1 MHKRRGTWRAA
12 VQGALALL
20 TCAVAQAQTSDADLR
35 ACLKWPPRERI
46 GIHAEMAPERGP
58 DLGVGNTVLEMDFT
72 APGTEPQI
80 RVLYNSVNRTTREAV
95 VDYARQYRLP
105 CLADGRDFKHRQ
117 VFNFNW
123 TERAQPQ
130 FLRSASLQS
139 LLAADGS
146 IDAEHFPG
154 FARLAAQSTWYPNTT
169 ASHESTEYA
178 LPMIMTG
185 LRPAQDELL
194 PTAADHPRSVFS
206 MLSDSH
212 RMRTWETFTSVCPAS
227 VNDRGAAAVGADAL
241 GGVGARLG
249 SLALD
254 SASPTASWYLAPYT
268 SRSAVSSA
276 STTWSPFVNWAP
288 FAGRLRSANATE
300 PVCSG
305 TRKSSAVNGHS
316 SAARSSAS
324 STASVSWYA
333 VAPAATPANGA
344 AGFFP
349 CVLGSAAVPPFSPR
363 PLPLTTGVLVSAT
376 LSGGRTASACSV
388 AVAAASGAGAI
399 LDIGVE

>member
-139 LLAADGS
+139 LLAAMKNLQARPVAFDL
-146 IDAEHFPG
+146 DAMGCPFRLTWRLGQPA
-154 FARLAAQSTWYPNTT
+154 FANEVIEQ
-169 ASHESTEYA
+169 
-178 LPMIMTG
+178 
-185 LRPAQDELL
+185 
-194 PTAADHPRSVFS
+194 
-206 MLSDSH
+206 
-212 RMRTWETFTSVCPAS
+212 
-227 VNDRGAAAVGADAL
+227 
-241 GGVGARLG
+241 GAR
-249 SLALD
+249 
-254 SASPTASWYLAPYT
+254 
-268 SRSAVSSA
+268 
-276 STTWSPFVNWAP
+276 N
-288 FAGRLRSANATE
+288 
-300 PVCSG
+300 
-305 TRKSSAVNGHS
+305 
-316 SAARSSAS
+316 AAR
-324 STASVSWYA
+324 
-333 VAPAATPANGA
+333 APLIEWLGELVMDVKRLDFEYLLNTPITVDV
-344 AGFFP
+344 P
-349 CVLGSAAVPPFSPR
+349 CG
-363 PLPLTTGVLVSAT
+363 T
-376 LSGGRTASACSV
+376 
-388 AVAAASGAGAI
+388 I
-399 LDIGVE
+399 KLD